1 MTGRIALV
9 TGAARGLGLAVA
21 EALTQRGATVVLAD
35 LDEAAVHAAAQGLES
50 AEAVGL
56 DVRDEAATARVV
68 ADVVERHGRLD
79 VVVANAGVG
88 RVKPLVE
95 MSLADWRE
103 VMAVNLDGIFLTVVA
118 AARAMA
124 PRGEGAIV
132 TMGSIT
138 AFAGAPGIGDYAAA
152 KAAVVNLT
160 KTLAT
165 ELRPAGVRVNAV
177 CPGFIETALVNEA
190 KADFDALLP
199 EGMTLDDVIA
209 ARQGR
214 YGEPAEVADAVCFLA
229 SDRASWITGTALVI
243 DGGMRASLL

>member
-1 MTGRIALV
+1 MNGRVALV

-21 EALTQRGATVVLAD
+21 EALTARGATVVLAD
-35 LDEAAVHAAAQGLES
+35 LDESTARDAASGLER
-50 AEAVGL
+50 AEGVAL
-56 DVRDEAATARVV
+56 DVRDEAAVNAVV
-68 ADVVERHGRLD
+68 ADVAERHGRLD
-79 VVVANAGVG
+79 VVVANAGIG
-88 RVKPLVE
+88 RVKPLIE

-103 VMAVNLDGIFLTVVA
+103 VMAVNLDGVFLTVVA

-138 AFAGAPGIGDYAAA
+138 ALAGTPGIGDYAAA
-152 KAAVVNLT
+152 KAGVVNLT

-165 ELRPAGVRVNAV
+165 ELRPTGVRVNAV
-177 CPGFIETALVNEA
+177 CPGFIETALVTDQ
-190 KADFDALLP
+190 KSDFDALLP
-199 EGMTLDDVIA
+199 EGMTLDELIA

-214 YGEPAEVADAVCFLA
+214 YGEPAEIAEAVCFLA
-229 SDRASWITGTALVI
+229 GDSAPWITGTALVV

>member
-1 MTGRIALV
+1 VNGKVALITG
-9 TGAARGLGLAVA
+9 GARGLGLAVGQ
-21 EALTQRGATVVLAD
+21 ALSERGATVVLAD
-35 LDEAAVHAAAQGLES
+35 LDEAAARSAAEGLER
-50 AEAVGL
+50 AEGVGL
-56 DVRDEAATARVV
+56 DVRDEAQVEQVV
-68 ADVVERHGRLD
+68 AGAAERHGRLD
-79 VVVANAGVG
+79 LVVANAGVG

-103 VMAVNLDGIFLTVVA
+103 VTSVNLDGVFLTVVA

-124 PRGEGAIV
+124 PRGEGSIV
-132 TMGSIT
+132 TMASIT

-152 KAAVVNLT
+152 KAGVVNLT

-165 ELRPAGVRVNAV
+165 ELRPTGVRVNAV
-177 CPGFIETALVNEA
+177 CPGFVETALVDDN

-199 EGMTLDDVIA
+199 EGVTLDDVVV

-214 YGEPAEVADAVCFLA
+214 YGEPAEVADAVCFLGG
-229 SDRASWITGTALVI
+229 DGVPWVTGTALVL